1 MRLLLNKLSADPE
14 LLLRRFCLISFK
26 KVLMRMC
33 CMFELAVTEFGN
45 R

>member
-26 KVLMRMC
+26 KGFDEDVLH
-33 CMFELAVTEFGN
+33 V
-45 R
+45 